1 MEFPNFV
8 FEADCDFYSEF
19 EALFELK
26 GKDVSDDRLTYHGHQ
41 FEVIGNKLVDWKR
54 LRDWTLEK
62 IILTGITDIEIL
74 QSWGIDY
81 RDHGY
86 QAVHKHGI
94 GSLSVV
100 VSLDDQPSE
109 GQTGNLYTVSAVG
122 NGQLAHKEFKPRK
135 GMAVI
140 MSGGV
145 YHGVYPC
152 KNPRRTFVVDYKI
165 KGVKDGI

>member
-8 FEADCDFYSEF
+8 IEAKCDFHNEF
-19 EALFELK
+19 EALFEHK
-26 GKDVSDDRLTYHGHQ
+26 GKDISDHKLTYHGHQ
-41 FEVIGNKLVDWKR
+41 FDVIGDKLVDWKR
-54 LRDWTLEK
+54 LKDWALEK

-74 QSWGIDY
+74 NSWCIDY
-81 RDHGY
+81 QDRGY

-94 GSLSVV
+94 GSVSMVL
-100 VSLDDQPSE
+100 SLDDQPSE
-109 GQTGNLYTVSAVG
+109 GQTGNLYTVSAVD
-122 NGQLAHKEFKPRK
+122 NGQLIHKEFKPRK

-145 YHGVYPC
+145 YHGVYPS

-165 KGVKDGI
+165 KGVKNGI